1 MRVGAKRNLIDDSG
15 TPQTGRPADDLIVE
29 APDGEPVFLTPHFA
43 QCQKALQP
51 LRDLVAPPPSPETLD
66 HSLAFRALARRA
78 AAPSRP
84 PAGAHGARRV
94 GSLAA
99 GAAFLILALFQ
110 QA

>member
-15 TPQTGRPADDLIVE
+15 TLQTGRPADDLIVE

-66 HSLAFRALARRA
+66 HSLAFRALARPRPVAGPRVLA
-78 AAPSRP
+78 AL
-84 PAGAHGARRV
+84 V
-94 GSLAA
+94 GSDPWRP
-99 GAAFLILALFQ
+99 GRCF
-110 QA
+110 